1 MQADGETQLLAKETV
16 VAADY
21 FLKLDPKVEG
31 ESADSK
37 HKGEIELESWS
48 FGVSNAS
55 SALQGGG
62 AGSGKSVPLDFN
74 ATKKTDK
81 STPRLAQAVATGD
94 HFKSAIITVRKAGG
108 TQQEYLTITLSD
120 VFISSYQAG
129 GSGGGSPANGVDFLE
144 LLQDGPGVQ
153 GTEGR
158 RLARRIDQAGVR
170 LAANKS
176 RSDDRWNIVDAPI
189 VVEDRFRLTPFD
201 GQGHCIGRLPH
212 PGSRR

>member
-1 MQADGETQLLAKETV
+1 LAV
-16 VAADY
+16 DY

-48 FGVSNAS
+48 FGVSNSS

-74 ATKKTDK
+74 ATKKSDK
-81 STPRLAQAVATGD
+81 STPRLAQAVAMGD

-120 VFISSYQAG
+120 VFISSYQSG
-129 GSGGGSPANGVDFLE
+129 GSGGGNLPMESISLNYSKMVQEYKEQKP
-144 LLQDGPGVQ
+144 DGS
-153 GTEGR
+153 
-158 RLARRIDQAGVR
+158 LA
-170 LAANKS
+170 
-176 RSDDRWNIVDAPI
+176 
-189 VVEDRFRLTPFD
+189 
-201 GQGHCIGRLPH
+201 
-212 PGSRR
+212 GSVKLGYDWSKNVKI